1 MFHSC
6 AYVVIA
12 GDLRWDERVHYLY
25 LYEYESP
32 CNESACFL
40 MQPVLPGQYW
50 PTCFFTGQT
59 IGPSSACAST
69 LTGQTIVY
77 YPTSSPLAKCPPAN
91 EAYTASN
98 NAFRTRSAVR
108 SDNRSFSLRVT
119 RRYID
124 NHADGRLTA
133 PSKETREKLTRDVIC
148 EQTTFFSRC
157 LRLSPGKE
165 RSTQRRKELGY
176 QVYWSVSR
184 SVSPGF
190 IWSIWLCSPPF

>member
-1 MFHSC
+1 MSSLR
-6 AYVVIA
+6 VIFGGTNA
-12 GDLRWDERVHYLY
+12 FITCTSMNTRARAMNQRVFLCNLYYPVNIDL
-25 LYEYESP
+25 
-32 CNESACFL
+32 
-40 MQPVLPGQYW
+40 PVFSLGKHLA
-50 PTCFFTGQT
+50 
-59 IGPSSACAST
+59 PSSACASPV
-69 LTGQTIVY
+69 TGQTIVY

-108 SDNRSFSLRVT
+108 SDNRSISLRVT

-133 PSKETREKLTRDVIC
+133 PSKETREKLIRDVIC

-176 QVYWSVSR
+176 QVY
-184 SVSPGF
+184 
-190 IWSIWLCSPPF
+190 